1 MSNSAGR
8 AVVRA
13 RAMAPWC
20 THGVE
25 VPVPGT
31 RYAAL
36 EEVALSGSEAGKRK
50 SAKGAIFLFG
60 WILCIKLMLE
70 NDD

>member
-1 MSNSAGR
+1 MQWR
-8 AVVRA
+8 L
-13 RAMAPWC
+13 WC
-20 THGVE
+20 THVVE
-25 VPVPGT
+25 PVEVPVPVPGT